1 MKLLRTIEEDTMA
14 IKRKA
19 LGKGLSALI
28 PEDLEKEDTQRIE
41 EIDTNL
47 ICPNP
52 NQPRK
57 IFEQDKLDELT
68 ESIRKYGVIQP
79 IIVRKDGDI
88 YTIIAGERR
97 WRACKN
103 ANLKSIP
110 CIVRDIENKNASEI
124 ALIENLQREDLNPID
139 EANAYEYIMN
149 RYGITQEEVSN
160 IVGKSRVYVTNIMR
174 LSNLDEYVKSKI
186 VKNEISAGHGRALLS
201 LSPESQ
207 IALTDKIIK
216 DELSVRDIEKLVRD
230 SKKPKRKV
238 TPEKDK
244 FISYVEE
251 MLSERFSSRVNIK
264 RNKNKGKIEIEYTNI
279 DDLNR
284 ILDILKMEE

>member
-1 MKLLRTIEEDTMA
+1 MA

-28 PEDLEKEDTQRIE
+28 PEDLEKDDIQRIE
-41 EIDTNL
+41 DIDTNL

-57 IFEQDKLDELT
+57 VFEQDKLEELS
-68 ESIRKYGVIQP
+68 ESIKKYGVIQP

-103 ANLKSIP
+103 ANIKSIP
-110 CIVRDIENKNASEI
+110 CLVRDIENKNASEI
-124 ALIENLQREDLNPID
+124 ALIENIQREDLNPID
-139 EANAYEYIMN
+139 EAHAYEYIMS

-174 LSNLDEYVKSKI
+174 LTNLDVYVKNKI
-186 VKNEISAGHGRALLS
+186 VTNEISAGHGRAIIS
-201 LSPESQ
+201 LSPDKQ
-207 IALTDKIIK
+207 IAMTDRIIK
-216 DELSVRDIEKLVRD
+216 ENLSVRDVEKIVRD
-230 SKKPKRKV
+230 TKKPARRIV
-238 TPEKDK
+238 PEKDK
-244 FISYVEE
+244 YIAYIEE
-251 MLSERFSSRVNIK
+251 MLTDRFSSRVNIK
-264 RNKNKGKIEIEYTNI
+264 KNKNKGKI
-279 DDLNR
+279 
-284 ILDILKMEE
+284 

>member
-1 MKLLRTIEEDTMA
+1 MA
-14 IKRKA
+14 AKRKA
-19 LGKGLSALI
+19 LGRGLSALI
-28 PEDLEKEDTQRIE
+28 PEDLEKEDSQRIE

-57 IFEQDKLDELT
+57 IFEQEKLEELS
-68 ESIRKYGVIQP
+68 ESIKKYGVIQP

-103 ANLKSIP
+103 ADIKSIP

-124 ALIENLQREDLNPID
+124 ALIENIQREDLNPID
-139 EANAYEYIMN
+139 EANAYEFVMD

-174 LSNLDEYVKSKI
+174 LSNLDDYVKNKI
-186 VKNEISAGHGRALLS
+186 VANEISAGHGRAMIS
-201 LSPESQ
+201 LSAEEQ
-207 IALTDKIIK
+207 IAMTDKIIK
-216 DELSVRDIEKLVRD
+216 EELSVRDIEKLVRNT
-230 SKKPKRKV
+230 KKPKRKTV
-238 TPEKDK
+238 SQKDK
-244 FISYVEE
+244 YIVYIEE
-251 MLSERFSSRVNIK
+251 LLSERFSSKVNIK
-264 RNKNKGKIEIEYTNI
+264 KNKNRGKIEIEYSGN

-284 ILDILKMEE
+284 ILELLKVEEE

>member
-1 MKLLRTIEEDTMA
+1 MA
-14 IKRKA
+14 AKRKA
-19 LGKGLSALI
+19 LGRGLSALI
-28 PEDLEKEDTQRIE
+28 PEDLEKDDNQRIE
-41 EIDTNL
+41 DIDTNL

-68 ESIRKYGVIQP
+68 ESIKKYGVIQP
-79 IIVRKDGDI
+79 IIVRKEGEL

-139 EANAYEYIMN
+139 EANAYEFIME
-149 RYGITQEEVSN
+149 RYGVTQEEVSN

-174 LSNLDEYVKSKI
+174 LSNLDEYVKTKI
-186 VKNEISAGHGRALLS
+186 VKNEISAGHGRAILS
-201 LSPESQ
+201 LPAEEQ
-207 IALTDKIIK
+207 IALTNKIIK
-216 DELSVRDIEKLVRD
+216 EDLSVREVEKLVRN
-230 SKKPKRKV
+230 SKKPKRK
-238 TPEKDK
+238 TIQEKDK
-244 FISYVEE
+244 FIAYVEE
-251 MLSERFSSRVNIK
+251 MLSERFSSKVNIK
-264 RNKNKGKIEIEYTNI
+264 KNKNKGKIEIEYKNI
-279 DDLNR
+279 EDLNR
-284 ILDILKMEE
+284 ILDMFKIEE

>member
-1 MKLLRTIEEDTMA
+1 MA
-14 IKRKA
+14 VKRKA

-28 PEDLEKEDTQRIE
+28 PEDLEKEDSRRIE

-79 IIVRKDGDI
+79 IIVRKDEDF

-103 ANLKSIP
+103 ANMKSIP

-124 ALIENLQREDLNPID
+124 ALIENIQREDLNPID
-139 EANAYEYIMN
+139 EANAYEFVME
-149 RYGITQEEVSN
+149 RYGITQEEV
-160 IVGKSRVYVTNIMR
+160 
-174 LSNLDEYVKSKI
+174 
-186 VKNEISAGHGRALLS
+186 
-201 LSPESQ
+201 
-207 IALTDKIIK
+207 
-216 DELSVRDIEKLVRD
+216 
-230 SKKPKRKV
+230 
-238 TPEKDK
+238 
-244 FISYVEE
+244 
-251 MLSERFSSRVNIK
+251 
-264 RNKNKGKIEIEYTNI
+264 
-279 DDLNR
+279 R
-284 ILDILKMEE
+284 ILLENQGFMLQIS

>member
-1 MKLLRTIEEDTMA
+1 MA

-28 PEDLEKEDTQRIE
+28 PEELEKEDIKRIE

-57 IFEQDKLDELT
+57 VFEQDKLEELT
-68 ESIRKYGVIQP
+68 ESIKKYGVIQP
-79 IIVRKDGDI
+79 IIVRKDNDI

-103 ANLKSIP
+103 ANIKSMP

-124 ALIENLQREDLNPID
+124 ALIENIQREDLNPID
-139 EANAYEYIMN
+139 EANAYDFIMD
-149 RYGITQEEVSN
+149 RYGITQEDVSN

-174 LSNLDEYVKSKI
+174 LSNLDSYVKEKI
-186 VKNEISAGHGRALLS
+186 VNNEISAGHGRAILS
-201 LSPESQ
+201 LSPEKQ
-207 IALTDKIIK
+207 IAMTNLIIK
-216 DELSVRDIEKLVRD
+216 EDLSVRDVEKLVRD
-230 SKKPKRKV
+230 TKKPKRRV
-238 TPEKDK
+238 QPEKDK
-244 FISYVEE
+244 YLAYVEE
-251 MLSERFSSRVNIK
+251 MLTDRFSSRVNIK
-264 RNKNKGKIEIEYTNI
+264 RNKNKGKIEIEYINNE
-279 DDLNR
+279 DLNR
-284 ILDILKMEE
+284 ILDLLKIED

>member
-1 MKLLRTIEEDTMA
+1 MA

-28 PEDLEKEDTQRIE
+28 PEDLEKEDIQRIE

-57 IFEQDKLDELT
+57 IFEQDKLEELT
-68 ESIRKYGVIQP
+68 ESIKKYGVIQP
-79 IIVRKDGDI
+79 IIVRKDADF

-103 ANLKSIP
+103 ANIKSMP

-124 ALIENLQREDLNPID
+124 ALIENIQREDLNPID
-139 EANAYEYIMN
+139 EATAYEFIMD

-174 LSNLDEYVKSKI
+174 LSNLDSYVKKKI
-186 VKNEISAGHGRALLS
+186 VANEISAGHGRAMLS
-201 LSPESQ
+201 FTPEKQ
-207 IALTDKIIK
+207 IEITDRIIK
-216 DELSVRDIEKLVRD
+216 EGLSVRDVEKLVRN
-230 SKKPKRKV
+230 SKKPGRRII
-238 TPEKDK
+238 PEKDK
-244 FISYVEE
+244 YIAHVEE
-251 MLSERFSSRVNIK
+251 LLTERFSSRVNIK
-264 RNKNKGKIEIEYTNI
+264 KNKNKGKIEIEYLNT

-284 ILDILKMEE
+284 ILDLLKMEE

>member
-1 MKLLRTIEEDTMA
+1 MA
-14 IKRKA
+14 AKRKA

-28 PEDLEKEDTQRIE
+28 PEDLEKEESQRIE

-97 WRACKN
+97 WRACNN
-103 ANLKSIP
+103 ANIKSIP

-124 ALIENLQREDLNPID
+124 ALIENIQREDLNPID
-139 EANAYEYIMN
+139 EANAYEFIMD

-160 IVGKSRVYVTNIMR
+160 IVGKSRVYVTNITR
-174 LSNLDEYVKSKI
+174 LSNLDEYVKNKI
-186 VKNEISAGHGRALLS
+186 VTNEISAGHGRAILS
-201 LSPESQ
+201 LSQEKQ
-207 IALTDKIIK
+207 IIMTDKIIK
-216 DELSVRDIEKLVRD
+216 EDLSVREVEKLVRD
-230 SKKPKRKV
+230 SKKPKRRIA
-238 TPEKDK
+238 PEKDK
-244 FISYVEE
+244 FIAYVEE
-251 MLSERFSSRVNIK
+251 LLTERFSSKVNIK
-264 RNKNKGKIEIEYTNI
+264 RNKNKGKIEIEYTNN

-284 ILDILKMEE
+284 ILDILKLEE

>member
-1 MKLLRTIEEDTMA
+1 MA

-28 PEDLEKEDTQRIE
+28 PEELEKEDIKRIE

-57 IFEQDKLDELT
+57 VFEQDKLEELT
-68 ESIRKYGVIQP
+68 ESIKKYGVIQP
-79 IIVRKDGDI
+79 IIVRKDNDI

-103 ANLKSIP
+103 ANIKSMP

-124 ALIENLQREDLNPID
+124 ALIENIQREDLNPID
-139 EANAYEYIMN
+139 EANAYDFIMD

-174 LSNLDEYVKSKI
+174 LSNLDSYVKEKI
-186 VKNEISAGHGRALLS
+186 VNNEISAGHGRAILS
-201 LSPESQ
+201 LSPEKQ
-207 IALTDKIIK
+207 IAMTNLIIK
-216 DELSVRDIEKLVRD
+216 ENLSVRDVEKLVRD
-230 SKKPKRKV
+230 TKKPKRRV
-238 TPEKDK
+238 QPEKDK
-244 FISYVEE
+244 YLAYVEE
-251 MLSERFSSRVNIK
+251 MLTDRFSSRVNIK
-264 RNKNKGKIEIEYTNI
+264 RNKNKGKIEIEYINNE
-279 DDLNR
+279 DLNR
-284 ILDILKMEE
+284 ILDLLKIED

>member
-1 MKLLRTIEEDTMA
+1 MA

-28 PEDLEKEDTQRIE
+28 PEDLEKEDIQRIE
-41 EIDTNL
+41 EIDIDL

-57 IFEQDKLDELT
+57 IFEQDKLEELT
-68 ESIRKYGVIQP
+68 ESIKKYGVIQP
-79 IIVRKDGDI
+79 IIVRKDADF

-103 ANLKSIP
+103 ANIKSMP

-124 ALIENLQREDLNPID
+124 ALIENIQREDLNPID
-139 EANAYEYIMN
+139 EATAYEFIMD

-174 LSNLDEYVKSKI
+174 LSNLDPYVKNKI
-186 VKNEISAGHGRALLS
+186 VTNEISAGHGRAMLS
-201 LSPESQ
+201 FTPEKQ
-207 IALTDKIIK
+207 IEITDRIIK
-216 DELSVRDIEKLVRD
+216 EGLSVRDVEKLVRN
-230 SKKPKRKV
+230 SKKPGRRII
-238 TPEKDK
+238 PEKDK
-244 FISYVEE
+244 YIAHVEE
-251 MLSERFSSRVNIK
+251 LLTERFSSRVNIK
-264 RNKNKGKIEIEYTNI
+264 KNKNKGKIEIEYLNT

-284 ILDILKMEE
+284 ILDLLKIEE

>member
-1 MKLLRTIEEDTMA
+1 MA

-28 PEDLEKEDTQRIE
+28 PEDLEKEDIQRIE
-41 EIDTNL
+41 DIDTNL

-57 IFEQDKLDELT
+57 VFEQDKLEELS
-68 ESIRKYGVIQP
+68 ESIKKYGVIQP

-103 ANLKSIP
+103 SDIKSIP

-124 ALIENLQREDLNPID
+124 ALIENIQREDLNPID
-139 EANAYEYIMN
+139 EAHAYEYIMS

-174 LSNLDEYVKSKI
+174 LTNLDDYVKNKI
-186 VKNEISAGHGRALLS
+186 VTNEISAGHGRAIIS
-201 LSPESQ
+201 LVLEKQ
-207 IALTDKIIK
+207 IAMTDRIIK
-216 DELSVRDIEKLVRD
+216 ENLSVRDVEKLVRD
-230 SKKPKRKV
+230 NKKPRRRIV
-238 TPEKDK
+238 PEKDK
-244 FISYVEE
+244 YIAYIEE
-251 MLSERFSSRVNIK
+251 MLTDRFSSRVNIK
-264 RNKNKGKIEIEYTNI
+264 KNKNKGKIEIEYTSN

-284 ILDILKMEE
+284 ILDIFKLED

>member
-1 MKLLRTIEEDTMA
+1 MA

-28 PEDLEKEDTQRIE
+28 PEELEKEDIKKIE

-57 IFEQDKLDELT
+57 VFEQEKLEELT
-68 ESIRKYGVIQP
+68 ESIKKYGVIQP
-79 IIVRKDGDI
+79 IIVRKDNDI

-103 ANLKSIP
+103 ANIKSMP

-124 ALIENLQREDLNPID
+124 ALIENIQREDLNPID
-139 EANAYEYIMN
+139 EANAYDFIMD

-174 LSNLDEYVKSKI
+174 LSNLDSYVKEKI
-186 VKNEISAGHGRALLS
+186 VNNEISAGHGRAILS
-201 LSPESQ
+201 LSPEKQ
-207 IALTDKIIK
+207 IAMTNLIIK
-216 DELSVRDIEKLVRD
+216 EDLSVRDVEKLVRD
-230 SKKPKRKV
+230 MKKPKRRV
-238 TPEKDK
+238 QPEKDK
-244 FISYVEE
+244 YLAYVEE
-251 MLSERFSSRVNIK
+251 MLTDRFSSRVNIK
-264 RNKNKGKIEIEYTNI
+264 RNKNKGKIEIEYINNE
-279 DDLNR
+279 DLNR
-284 ILDILKMEE
+284 ILDLLKIED

>member
-1 MKLLRTIEEDTMA
+1 MA
-14 IKRKA
+14 VKRKA

-28 PEDLEKEDTQRIE
+28 PDDLEKEDSQRIE

-68 ESIRKYGVIQP
+68 ESIKKYGVIQP
-79 IIVRKDGDI
+79 IIVRKDGEF

-139 EANAYEYIMN
+139 EANAYEFIMEH
-149 RYGITQEEVSN
+149 YGITQEEVSN

-174 LSNLDEYVKSKI
+174 LSNLDEYVKNKI
-186 VKNEISAGHGRALLS
+186 IANEISAGHGRAILS
-201 LSPESQ
+201 LPPERQ
-207 IALTDKIIK
+207 IFLTDKIIK
-216 DELSVRDIEKLVRD
+216 EDLSVREVEKLVRD
-230 SKKPKRKV
+230 SKKPKRK
-238 TPEKDK
+238 TAPEKDK
-244 FISYVEE
+244 FIAYVEE
-251 MLSERFSSRVNIK
+251 MLSERFSSKVNIK
-264 RNKNKGKIEIEYTNI
+264 KNKNKGKIEIEYTNNE
-279 DDLNR
+279 DLNR
-284 ILDILKMEE
+284 ILDLLKIEE

>member
-1 MKLLRTIEEDTMA
+1 MA
-14 IKRKA
+14 VKRKA

-28 PEDLEKEDTQRIE
+28 PEDLEKEENQRIE

-57 IFEQDKLDELT
+57 VFEQDKLNELT

-103 ANLKSIP
+103 ANIKSIP

-124 ALIENLQREDLNPID
+124 ALIENIQREDLNPID
-139 EANAYEYIMN
+139 EANAYEFIMD
-149 RYGITQEEVSN
+149 RYGITQEEVSS

-174 LSNLDEYVKSKI
+174 LSNLAEYVKNKI
-186 VKNEISAGHGRALLS
+186 VTNEISAGHGRAILS
-201 LSPESQ
+201 LSQEKQ
-207 IALTDKIIK
+207 IIMTDKIIK
-216 DELSVRDIEKLVRD
+216 EDLSVREVEKLVRD
-230 SKKPKRKV
+230 SKKPKRRIA
-238 TPEKDK
+238 PEKDK
-244 FISYVEE
+244 FIAYVEE
-251 MLSERFSSRVNIK
+251 LLTERFSSKVNIK
-264 RNKNKGKIEIEYTNI
+264 RNKNKGKIEIEYTNN

-284 ILDILKMEE
+284 ILDILKLEE

>member
-1 MKLLRTIEEDTMA
+1 MA

-28 PEDLEKEDTQRIE
+28 PEELEKEDIKRIE

-57 IFEQDKLDELT
+57 VFEQDKLEELT
-68 ESIRKYGVIQP
+68 ESIKKYGVIQP
-79 IIVRKDGDI
+79 IIVRKDNDI

-103 ANLKSIP
+103 ANIKSMP

-124 ALIENLQREDLNPID
+124 ALIENIQREDLNPID
-139 EANAYEYIMN
+139 EANAYDFIMD

-174 LSNLDEYVKSKI
+174 LSNLDSYVKEKI
-186 VKNEISAGHGRALLS
+186 VNNEISAGHGRAILS
-201 LSPESQ
+201 LSPEKQ
-207 IALTDKIIK
+207 IALTNLIIK
-216 DELSVRDIEKLVRD
+216 EDLSVRDVEKLVRD
-230 SKKPKRKV
+230 TKKPKRRV
-238 TPEKDK
+238 QPEKDK
-244 FISYVEE
+244 YLAYVEE
-251 MLSERFSSRVNIK
+251 MLTDRFSSRVNIK
-264 RNKNKGKIEIEYTNI
+264 RNKNKGKIEIEYINNE
-279 DDLNR
+279 DLNR
-284 ILDILKMEE
+284 ILDLLKIED

>member
-1 MKLLRTIEEDTMA
+1 MA

-28 PEDLEKEDTQRIE
+28 PEELEKEDIKRIE

-57 IFEQDKLDELT
+57 VFEQDKLEELT
-68 ESIRKYGVIQP
+68 ESIKKYGVIQP
-79 IIVRKDGDI
+79 IIVRKDNDI

-103 ANLKSIP
+103 ANIKSMP

-124 ALIENLQREDLNPID
+124 ALIENIQREDLNPID
-139 EANAYEYIMN
+139 EANAYDFIMD
-149 RYGITQEEVSN
+149 RYGITQEDVSN

-174 LSNLDEYVKSKI
+174 LSNLDSYVKEKI
-186 VKNEISAGHGRALLS
+186 VNNEISAGHGRAILS
-201 LSPESQ
+201 LSPEKQ
-207 IALTDKIIK
+207 IAMTNLIIK
-216 DELSVRDIEKLVRD
+216 EDLSVRDVEKLVRD
-230 SKKPKRKV
+230 TKKPKRRIQ
-238 TPEKDK
+238 PEKDK
-244 FISYVEE
+244 YLAYVEE
-251 MLSERFSSRVNIK
+251 MLTDRFSSRVNIK
-264 RNKNKGKIEIEYTNI
+264 RNKNKGKIEIEYINNE
-279 DDLNR
+279 DLNR
-284 ILDILKMEE
+284 ILDLLKIED

>member
-1 MKLLRTIEEDTMA
+1 MA
-14 IKRKA
+14 VKRKA

-28 PEDLEKEDTQRIE
+28 PEDLEKEDNQRIE

-57 IFEQDKLDELT
+57 VFEQDKLDELT

-79 IIVRKDGDI
+79 IIVRKDADF

-103 ANLKSIP
+103 ANTKSIP

-124 ALIENLQREDLNPID
+124 ALIENIQREDLNPID
-139 EANAYEYIMN
+139 EANAYDFVME

-174 LSNLDEYVKSKI
+174 LSNLDEYVKNKI
-186 VKNEISAGHGRALLS
+186 ITNEISAGHGRAMLS
-201 LSPESQ
+201 LTADRQ

-216 DELSVRDIEKLVRD
+216 ENLSVREVEKLVRD
-230 SKKPKRKV
+230 SKKPRRRIV
-238 TPEKDK
+238 PEKDK
-244 FISYVEE
+244 YIAHVEE
-251 MLSERFSSRVNIK
+251 MLSERFSSKVNIK
-264 RNKNKGKIEIEYTNI
+264 KNKNKGKIEIEYINNE
-279 DDLNR
+279 DLNR
-284 ILDILKMEE
+284 ILDLLNLEE

>member
-1 MKLLRTIEEDTMA
+1 MA
-14 IKRKA
+14 AKRKA

-28 PEDLEKEDTQRIE
+28 PEDLEKEDSQRIE
-41 EIDTNL
+41 EIDTSL

-57 IFEQDKLDELT
+57 IFEQEKLEELS
-68 ESIRKYGVIQP
+68 ESIKKYGVIQP
-79 IIVRKDGDI
+79 IIVRRDGDI

-103 ANLKSIP
+103 ADIKSIP

-124 ALIENLQREDLNPID
+124 ALIENIQREDLNPID
-139 EANAYEYIMN
+139 EANAYEFIME

-174 LSNLDEYVKSKI
+174 LSNLDEYVKNKI
-186 VKNEISAGHGRALLS
+186 VTNEITAGHGRAMLS
-201 LSPESQ
+201 LSAEGQVSM
-207 IALTDKIIK
+207 TDKIIK
-216 DELSVRDIEKLVRD
+216 ENLSVRDVEKLVRD
-230 SKKPKRKV
+230 TKKPRRKIA
-238 TPEKDK
+238 PEKDK
-244 FISYVEE
+244 YIVYIEE
-251 MLSERFSSRVNIK
+251 FLSEKFSSKVHIK
-264 RNKNKGKIEIEYTNI
+264 KNKNRGKIEIEYSSN

-284 ILDILKMEE
+284 ILDLLKMEEE